1 MFYVYQ
7 LIDPRDRQPFY
18 VGKGKGRRIH
28 RHEAEARRGV
38 HSAKCDR
45 IRAIWADGLAVER
58 HVVAEYGD
66 ENEALAAEFDLIAAI
81 GLDSLTNVLPGG
93 VLGREAYMR
102 RLREAETRNEQA
114 MRAAMAKSMAEM
126 APKLA
131 DFLRHR
137 DAGREYG
144 FYVGRRW
151 TDATEALMS
160 VFNMMIR
167 CVGFDRAKSIM
178 EPYGVHL
185 VRGGA

>member
-7 LIDPRDRQPFY
+7 LLDPRDRQPFY

-28 RHEAEARRGV
+28 CHEAEARRGV

-45 IRAIWADGLAVER
+45 IRAIWADGFSVER
-58 HVVAEYGD
+58 EVVAEYSD
-66 ENEALAAEFDLIAAI
+66 ENEALAAEFDLIVAI
-81 GLDSLTNVLPGG
+81 GLGNLTNVLPGG

-102 RLREAETRNEQA
+102 RLREAEARSERKA
-114 MRAAMAKSMAEM
+114 KASMAKSLEEM

-137 DAGREYG
+137 EAGREYG
-144 FYVGRRW
+144 FYVGQRW
-151 TDATEALMS
+151 TDVTGSLTD

-167 CVGFDRAKSIM
+167 CVGFDRSKDIM
-178 EPYGVHL
+178 APHGVLL
-185 VRGGA
+185 VRGP